1 MAKIYI
7 LIIVL
12 GILSGVGYGAF
23 LYYKDTQTR
32 ISVLTSNNAKLKTAH
47 DQTVVEF
54 DQYRNNV
61 KEEIENFKAE
71 LEKQQ
76 KLNDELNTNLKNV
89 QEANKAISK
98 LLANTDIIKNSLADP
113 KATEGRINEQVD
125 LFFGAIDC
133 ASNAEC
139 VQPVPS
145 P

>member
-1 MAKIYI
+1 MARIYI
-7 LIIVL
+7 LIIIL
-12 GILSGVGYGAF
+12 GILSAVGYGAF

-32 ISVLTSNNAKLKTAH
+32 IAVLTANNAKLETAH
-47 DQTVVEF
+47 KTTVAEF
-54 DQYRNNV
+54 EQYQNTV
-61 KEEIENFKAE
+61 QKEIEEFKAE
-71 LEKQQ
+71 LKRQQ
-76 KLNDELNTNLKNV
+76 LLNDELSDNLQKV
-89 QEANKAISK
+89 QEANKAIAK

>member
-1 MAKIYI
+1 MTRIYI

-12 GILSGVGYGAF
+12 GILSAVGYGAF

-54 DQYRNNV
+54 EQYRKNV

-76 KLNDELNTNLKNV
+76 KLNDELSDNLQKV
-89 QEANKAISK
+89 QESNKAISK

-133 ASNAEC
+133 ASNSEC
-139 VQPVPS
+139 VQSVPN